1 MANQNLS
8 KGDPVYPQYIR
19 VTEIPI
25 TGSATPLSFVKGE
38 LATVNTSGRLSK
50 LTTAK
55 IGGLYQVMNAVTG
68 GLLNDNTVVARV
80 LSVGSRILVNLPAGA
95 KAGNLVQINATN
107 GTGNVVISS
116 SGANVQNVCIGRV
129 FELYKNTALTA
140 TAGDLGVVETGVY

>member
-1 MANQNLS
+1 MADQNLS

-19 VTEIPI
+19 VTQIPI
-25 TGSATPLSFVKGE
+25 TGNATPVSFVKGE

-50 LTTAK
+50 LTTTK

-68 GLLNDNTVVARV
+68 GGANDNSVLARV
-80 LSVGSRILVNLPAGA
+80 MSVGSRILVNLPAGA
-95 KAGNLVQINATN
+95 KAGNLIQVNGTD
-107 GTGNVVISS
+107 GTGNTVISIS
-116 SGANVQNVCIGRV
+116 TANLQNVCIGRV